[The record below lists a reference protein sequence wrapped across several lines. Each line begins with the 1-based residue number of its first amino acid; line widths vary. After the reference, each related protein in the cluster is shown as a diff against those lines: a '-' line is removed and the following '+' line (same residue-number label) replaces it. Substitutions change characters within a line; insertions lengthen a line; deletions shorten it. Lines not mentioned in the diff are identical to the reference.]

1 MHTFVGV
8 TPIADGTEEPEL
20 EECEDEEEE
29 GEEGAIEVTLPT
41 GVSETGSCR
50 I

>member
-1 MHTFVGV
+1 M
-8 TPIADGTEEPEL
+8 TPTDDGTDEKVPEE

-29 GEEGAIEVTLPT
+29 GAIEGTLPA

-50 I
+50 T

>member
-1 MHTFVGV
+1 M
-8 TPIADGTEEPEL
+8 TPIDEGAVTTESGDE

-29 GEEGAIEVTLPT
+29 EAGPIEASLPE